1 MKKYILL
8 PIIGL
13 IASCCSTKTSQA
25 TASNS
30 KKTKIESSCPEKG
43 ICSFE
48 ILHNKS
54 MNVKI
59 DDTGK
64 PYYEL
69 EENPDK
75 VVFLYNYQEKIADK
89 TLKDAGYRE
98 EIVFEVDKNY
108 TDFSFSDKGIQST
121 KMLFGVFCY
130 CKGKAGNYKVTKG
143 SLIKKGSDL
152 QIDIPPIVDNQIITH
167 IKISL

>member
-13 IASCCSTKTSQA
+13 IASCCSTKNSQA

-30 KKTKIESSCPEKG
+30 KKAKIESSCPEEG
-43 ICSFE
+43 TCSFE
-48 ILHNKS
+48 ILQNKS
-54 MNVKI
+54 MNVKTDGI
-59 DDTGK
+59 DK
-64 PYYEL
+64 IYYEL

-75 VVFLYNYQEKIADK
+75 VVFLYKYQKKIADK
-89 TLKDAGYRE
+89 TLQDAGYSE
-98 EIVFEVDKNY
+98 EIVFEMNKDY
-108 TDFSFSDKGIQST
+108 TDFSFSDKRIQST

-130 CKGKAGNYKVTKG
+130 CKGKAGNYRVTKG

-152 QIDIPPIVDNQIITH
+152 QIDIPPIVDNQIITQ

>member
-13 IASCCSTKTSQA
+13 IASCCSTKTSQTMA
-25 TASNS
+25 NKS
-30 KKTKIESSCPEKG
+30 KKAKIESSCPEQG

-48 ILHNKS
+48 ILQNKS
-54 MNVKI
+54 MNVKT
-59 DDTGK
+59 DGTGK
-64 PYYEL
+64 TYYEL

-75 VVFLYNYQEKIADK
+75 VVFLYKYQKKIEDK
-89 TLKDAGYRE
+89 TLQDAGYSE
-98 EIVFEVDKNY
+98 EIVFEMNKDY

-130 CKGKAGNYKVTKG
+130 CKGKAGNYKVSKG
-143 SLIKKGSDL
+143 NLIKKGSDL
-152 QIDIPPIVDNQIITH
+152 QIDIPSIVDNQIITH
-167 IKISL
+167 IKINL

>member
-1 MKKYILL
+1 M
-8 PIIGL
+8 IGL
-13 IASCCSTKTSQA
+13 AISCCSTKTSQA
-25 TASNS
+25 TANNS
-30 KKTKIESSCPEKG
+30 KKAKIESSCLEEG
-43 ICSFE
+43 TCSFE
-48 ILHNKS
+48 ILQNKS
-54 MNVKI
+54 MNVKT
-59 DDTGK
+59 DDIGK
-64 PYYEL
+64 TYYEL

-75 VVFLYNYQEKIADK
+75 VVFLYKYQKKIADK
-89 TLKDAGYRE
+89 TLQDAGYTE
-98 EIVFEVDKNY
+98 EIVFEMNKDY

-152 QIDIPPIVDNQIITH
+152 QIDIPSIVDNQIITH

>member
-1 MKKYILL
+1 MKKYLLL
-8 PIIGL
+8 PMIGL
-13 IASCCSTKTSQA
+13 VVSCCSTKTSQA
-25 TASNS
+25 TTSNS
-30 KKTKIESSCPEKG
+30 KKTRIESSCPEKG
-43 ICSFE
+43 VCTFE
-48 ILHNKS
+48 ILQNKS
-54 MNVKI
+54 MNVKT
-59 DDTGK
+59 DGTGK
-64 PYYEL
+64 MYYEL

-75 VVFLYNYQEKIADK
+75 VVFFYKYSDKIKDT

-98 EIVFEVDKNY
+98 EIVFEMNKDY

-130 CKGKAGNYKVTKG
+130 CKGKAGNYKVNKG

-167 IKISL
+167 IKIGL